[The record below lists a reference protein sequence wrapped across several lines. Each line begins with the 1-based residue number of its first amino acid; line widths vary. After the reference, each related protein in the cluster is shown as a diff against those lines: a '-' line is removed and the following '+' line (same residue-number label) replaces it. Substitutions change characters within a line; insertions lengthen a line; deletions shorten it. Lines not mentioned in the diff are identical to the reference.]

1 MLNNLSLRRKILLL
15 IGGTISVLLII
26 ASSYFVNHLA
36 TISRDSVEREAQS
49 YIYAEKLSMESF
61 FAQYGELVS
70 TFSQSAHVVDFF
82 EQYTER
88 EAELSTQPGYDLVNR
103 DFDRLTTNNDNVLS
117 TFFASAI
124 TGEYFKENERTSHFS
139 DGRPYFAYKRGWWP
153 EAMAI
158 GKLHVSP
165 VSVDANTGDV
175 SAVIK
180 LPVYNSSRKLLGIAG
195 IDLQM
200 EQINQLVEQIR
211 FQGQGYGFLLDNNL
225 NVVHLSKQTGHKL
238 SITDEGPNGKEGL
251 DGLEKQFS
259 NTSGFRKLN
268 SEIKNNESGTSIVTF
283 KGQDYYVV
291 YNSVKL
297 DEPLLDWHVGVLIPV
312 SFIEEPV
319 NEAVMS
325 TVIAFLVII
334 TIVVLMILWA
344 TQMITKPIVSLAD
357 TMRDIASGEGDL
369 TRRINIESNDEVGQ
383 LASHMNTFIEK
394 LRAMMQTT
402 AQQASQLGH
411 ASEQLS
417 SVSAS
422 TNSEIQQEKE
432 QVDSVSAAVTEMA
445 ATVTEISRN
454 AQEASQA
461 AEQVQNMTNDG
472 ATRSSQAQTVMTE
485 LANHIGDAAKVV
497 AGLEKETTNIGAVI
511 DVINGI
517 AEQTNLLAL
526 NAAIEAARAGEQGRG
541 FAVVADEVRS
551 LASRTQESTDDIRNM
566 ISRLQQIAQQASTM
580 MQQGQDQAEGSVSQT
595 QEVLDSLQEIASS
608 VATVQDQSHQI
619 ATATEQ
625 QTIVAEDINT
635 SLNAINDLV
644 NSTANHAHTLADE
657 AHELNGLAK
666 SLNGTV
672 NQFKL

>member
-36 TISRDSVEREAQS
+36 TISRNSVEREAQS

-70 TFSQSAHVVDFF
+70 TFAQSAHVVDFF

-88 EAELSTQPGYDLVNR
+88 EADLSTQPGYDLVNR
-103 DFDRLTTNNDNVLS
+103 DFDRLTANNDNVLS

-259 NTSGFRKLN
+259 DTHGFRALN
-268 SEIKNNESGTSIVTF
+268 SEIKNNESGTSVVTF

-297 DEPLLDWHVGVLIPV
+297 NEPLLDWHVGVMIPV

-334 TIVVLMILWA
+334 SIVVLMILWA

-369 TRRINIESNDEVGQ
+369 TRRISIESNDEVGQ

-417 SVSAS
+417 SVSAN

-432 QVDSVSAAVTEMA
+432 QVDSVSTAVTEMA

-454 AQEASQA
+454 AQEASHA
-461 AEQVQNMTNDG
+461 AEQVQHMTNDG

-485 LANHIGDAAKVV
+485 LASHIGEAAKVV

-566 ISRLQQIAQQASTM
+566 ITRLQQIAQQASTM

-657 AHELNGLAK
+657 AHDLNGLAK